1 MPNNKLRVLL
11 GFAVAAAAAMSG
23 GAANAGHY
31 GTSYDPNFFS
41 GVAVFFVP
49 DPPSPCLGLGA
60 GVHAVNGEG
69 DTCQDVAVT
78 SISATAKTEDMLH
91 TAHLTFS
98 GSDVDDITGMVLGF
112 EEPLLQG
119 INSRLIPVDCSGDN
133 VLCDDTDWFIQFDS
147 GLRPPAP
154 LASFVHAEF
163 VNPLAG
169 LFNQVFL
176 YSGCSD
182 DCTPQQF
189 AVANTNV
196 TFTQVPEPG
205 TVALILGGLA
215 AGWLTRKRK
224 AAV

>member
-1 MPNNKLRVLL
+1 ML

-31 GTSYDPNFFS
+31 GTSYDPGFFS
-41 GVAVFFVP
+41 GDAIFFVP
-49 DPPSPCLGLGA
+49 YPPSSCLGLGA
-60 GVHAVNGEG
+60 GFHAVNGEG
-69 DTCQDVAVT
+69 DICQGVAVT

-98 GSDVDDITGMVLGF
+98 GSDVDDITGMVLGN

-133 VLCDDTDWFIQFDS
+133 VLCDDSNWFIQFS
-147 GLRPPAP
+147 VFAP
-154 LASFVHAEF
+154 LSVHPDS
-163 VNPLAG
+163 VIPVRDQ
-169 LFNQVFL
+169 QVFL
-176 YSGCSD
+176 YQCAD
-182 DCTPQQF
+182 IDTCLF
-189 AVANTNV
+189 ATAKGEG
-196 TFTQVPEPG
+196 FTQVPEPG